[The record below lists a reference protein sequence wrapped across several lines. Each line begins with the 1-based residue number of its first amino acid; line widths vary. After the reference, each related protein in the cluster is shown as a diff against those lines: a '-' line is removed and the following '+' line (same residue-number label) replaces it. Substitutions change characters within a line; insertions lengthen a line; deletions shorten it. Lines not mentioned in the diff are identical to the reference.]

1 MAGLTNFYTGNNFDQ
16 AERILL
22 ATEFC
27 REKWSQLRQH
37 SSHNYLFEGYV
48 FPLYKD
54 KHELHQLFLP
64 HFKDYFQSED
74 RRIDVVGVTP
84 GRGKTYSAT
93 QDLVDCYRQDPI
105 FVGILAQN
113 TNQRVLEEQQSIRDN
128 FGYDA
133 LVLPGRNP
141 TEGSNGY
148 CANYARS

>member
-1 MAGLTNFYTGNNFDQ
+1 M
-16 AERILL
+16 
-22 ATEFC
+22 
-27 REKWSQLRQH
+27 
-37 SSHNYLFEGYV
+37 
-48 FPLYKD
+48 
-54 KHELHQLFLP
+54 HQLLLP
-64 HFKDYFQSED
+64 RFKDWFQSED

-93 QDLVDCYRQDPI
+93 PDLVECYRQDPS

-141 TEGSNGY
+141 TEGSDGY
-148 CANYARS
+148 CANYASS